1 MYLARISLEV
11 EKESKYIYLYDV
23 WQINMTICRVTNKND
38 KIMDDLSLQPRVTEI
53 SFYLKT
59 QKTIHFLV
67 IRICATLIIT
77 KNVNR

>member
-1 MYLARISLEV
+1 M
-11 EKESKYIYLYDV
+11 K
-23 WQINMTICRVTNKND
+23 ICKVTNKND
-38 KIMDDLSLQPRVTEI
+38 KTMDDLSLQPRVTEI

-59 QKTIHFLV
+59 QKTIHLLV

>member
-1 MYLARISLEV
+1 
-11 EKESKYIYLYDV
+11 
-23 WQINMTICRVTNKND
+23 MTICKVTNKND

-53 SFYLKT
+53 SFYSKT